1 MTVSPTV
8 EIAGAPARRIRGRLC
23 WLVALLAAAA
33 VAPFALSD
41 YHLFQATQI
50 VVYAIAV
57 LGFNLLTGFS
67 GQISL
72 GNGAFYALG
81 AYTTAILM
89 THHHVPYWAT
99 LPVAGAVCFGVGFL
113 FGRSATRLEGLY
125 LALATFG
132 LAIAMPQV
140 LKLDALERWTGGS
153 QGVVLTRPT
162 SPSAGLLGDGRW
174 LYLFCLGVAIV
185 LFAVAWNLMRGR
197 TGRAMIA
204 LRDHPIA
211 AGTMGI
217 HVPSYKAR
225 VFGVSA
231 MYTGIAGALSALV
244 AGFVAPDSF
253 TFLVSIAFL
262 IGGVVGGVASIFGSL
277 FGAAFIEL
285 VPDLAKQASE
295 LWPWLHW
302 LADVQWPAYGALLIV
317 TMMVMP
323 GGVAGLVSSVQL
335 RLARSVRS
343 ARCAHRPPGP

>member
-1 MTVSPTV
+1 MTPVRPTAEV
-8 EIAGAPARRIRGRLC
+8 AGPTGRRISGRMS
-23 WLVALLAAAA
+23 WLVVLLAAAGL
-33 VAPFALSD
+33 APFVLSD
-41 YHLFQATQI
+41 YHVFQATQI

-72 GNGAFYALG
+72 GNGAFYAIG
-81 AYTTAILM
+81 AYVAAILM
-89 THHHVPYWAT
+89 THANLPYWAT
-99 LPVAGAVCFGVGFL
+99 PPIAGAVCFGVGFL

-132 LAIAMPQV
+132 RAIALPQI
-140 LKLDALERWTGGS
+140 LKLDAIEHWTGGS
-153 QGVVLTRPT
+153 QGVVLSKPV
-162 SPSAGLLGDGRW
+162 SPLGMLGDDRW
-174 LYLFCLGVAIV
+174 LYFFCLAVAIV
-185 LFAVAWNLMRGR
+185 LFTVAWNVMRGR

-231 MYTGIAGALSALV
+231 MYTGVAGALSALV

-262 IGGVVGGVASIFGSL
+262 IGGVVGGVASIFGAL
-277 FGAAFIEL
+277 FGAVFIEL
-285 VPDLAKQASE
+285 VPDLTKQASE
-295 LWPWLHW
+295 LWPSLHW
-302 LADVQWPAYGALLIV
+302 LADVQWPAYGVLLII

-323 GGVAGLVSSVQL
+323 GGLAGLVYSVQL
-335 RLARSVRS
+335 RLVLRAR
-343 ARCAHRPPGP
+343 AAQRPPLPRS

>member
-1 MTVSPTV
+1 MTGFLSA
-8 EIAGAPARRIRGRLC
+8 AGLGRRGWLAVL
-23 WLVALLAAAA
+23 LVATV
-33 VAPFALSD
+33 VAPFVFSD
-41 YHLFQATQI
+41 YHVFQLTQI
-50 VVYAIAV
+50 LVYAVAV

-81 AYTTAILM
+81 AYIAVILM
-89 THHHVPYWAT
+89 THCDVPYWAT

-113 FGRSATRLEGLY
+113 FGRAVTRLEGLY

-132 LAIAMPQV
+132 LAIAMPQF
-140 LKLDALERWTGGS
+140 LKLDAIERWTGGS
-153 QGVVLTRPT
+153 QGVVLNKPV
-162 SPSAGLLGDGRW
+162 SPIGGLGDDRW
-174 LYLFCLGVAIV
+174 LYFFCLAVAIV
-185 LFAVAWNLMRGR
+185 LFAVAGNIMRGR

-285 VPDLAKQASE
+285 VPDLTKQASE
-295 LWPWLHW
+295 LWPSLHW
-302 LADVQWPAYGALLIV
+302 LADVQWPAYGVLLIV

-323 GGVAGLVSSVQL
+323 GGIAGLVSSVQV
-335 RLARSVRS
+335 RNARS
-343 ARCAHRPPGP
+343 ARSAPSPPRS

>member
-1 MTVSPTV
+1 MT
-8 EIAGAPARRIRGRLC
+8 AAPSTGGLGRRG
-23 WLVALLAAAA
+23 WVAVLLAVTLA
-33 VAPFALSD
+33 APFVFSD
-41 YHLFQATQI
+41 YHVFQLTQI
-50 VVYAIAV
+50 LVYAIAV

-81 AYTTAILM
+81 AYIAVILM
-89 THHHVPYWAT
+89 THYDVPYWAT
-99 LPVAGAVCFGVGFL
+99 LPIAGAVCFGVGFL
-113 FGRSATRLEGLY
+113 FGRAVTRLEGLY

-132 LAIAMPQV
+132 LAIAMPQF
-140 LKLDALERWTGGS
+140 LKLDAIERWTGGS
-153 QGVVLTRPT
+153 QGVVLNKPV
-162 SPSAGLLGDGRW
+162 SPIAALGDDRW
-174 LYLFCLGVAIV
+174 LYLFCLAVAIV
-185 LFAVAWNLMRGR
+185 LFAAAMNIMRGR

-285 VPDLAKQASE
+285 VPDLTKQASE
-295 LWPWLHW
+295 LWPSLHW
-302 LADVQWPAYGALLIV
+302 LADVQWPAYGVLLIV

-323 GGVAGLVSSVQL
+323 GGIAGLVHSLQI
-335 RLARSVRS
+335 RNAHAAHAAQHPPRS
-343 ARCAHRPPGP
+343 

>member
-1 MTVSPTV
+1 MTPLDANTAVT
-8 EIAGAPARRIRGRLC
+8 GAPARRISGRLG
-23 WLVALLAAAA
+23 WLVALLAAA
-33 VAPFALSD
+33 VIAPFVLSD
-41 YHLFQATQI
+41 YHVFQATQI

-81 AYTTAILM
+81 AYTSAILM
-89 THHHVPYWAT
+89 THYNVPYWAT

-153 QGVVLTRPT
+153 QGVVLSKPE
-162 SPSAGLLGDGRW
+162 SPLGDLLGDDRW
-174 LYLFCLGVAIV
+174 LYFFCLAVAIL
-185 LFAVAWNLMRGR
+185 LFAAAGNVMRGR

-244 AGFVAPDSF
+244 SGFVAPDSF

-295 LWPWLHW
+295 LWPSLHW
-302 LADVQWPAYGALLIV
+302 LAEVQWPAYGVLLIV

-323 GGVAGLVSSVQL
+323 GGMAGLVYSVQL
-335 RLARSVRS
+335 RISHRAQR
-343 ARCAHRPPGP
+343 AHHPPRP

>member
-1 MTVSPTV
+1 MTPVRPTAEV
-8 EIAGAPARRIRGRLC
+8 AGPTGRRISGRMS
-23 WLVALLAAAA
+23 WLVVLLAAAGL
-33 VAPFALSD
+33 APFVLSD
-41 YHLFQATQI
+41 YHVFQATQI

-72 GNGAFYALG
+72 GNGAFYAIG
-81 AYTTAILM
+81 AYVAAILM
-89 THHHVPYWAT
+89 THANLPYWAT
-99 LPVAGAVCFGVGFL
+99 PPIAGAVCFGVGFL

-132 LAIAMPQV
+132 LAIALPQI
-140 LKLDALERWTGGS
+140 LKLDAIEHWTGGS
-153 QGVVLTRPT
+153 QGVVLSKPV
-162 SPSAGLLGDGRW
+162 SPLGMLGDDRW
-174 LYLFCLGVAIV
+174 LYFFCLAVAIV
-185 LFAVAWNLMRGR
+185 LFTVAWNVMRGR

-231 MYTGIAGALSALV
+231 MYTGVAGALSALV

-262 IGGVVGGVASIFGSL
+262 IGGVVGGVASIFGAL

-285 VPDLAKQASE
+285 VPDLTKQASE
-295 LWPWLHW
+295 LWPSLHW
-302 LADVQWPAYGALLIV
+302 LADVQWPAYGVLLII

-323 GGVAGLVSSVQL
+323 GGLAGLVYSVQL
-335 RLARSVRS
+335 RLVLRAR
-343 ARCAHRPPGP
+343 AAQRPPSPRS